1 MPKTANRGKL
11 NERHPARKPQGA
23 GASPH
28 LFVVSA
34 QGATTEQNRTG
45 RIEGGRTRL
54 DEIPDDELVAAVAA
68 GDGQACR
75 ELMNRH
81 LGRVVALARRMLGN
95 QADAEEIA
103 QEVFLRVWKHA
114 ENWEPGRAQFSTW
127 LHRVAT
133 NLCLDRLRKQSMD
146 NLDAIP
152 EPASDD
158 PTPFEEVAR
167 QDVARRVEGALQ
179 QLPPRQ
185 RLAIT
190 LSHYQGL
197 SNIEAAEVMD
207 VTVEAVESL
216 LGRARRALKA
226 ALATEKDELLRKI
239 STGA

>member
-1 MPKTANRGKL
+1 M
-11 NERHPARKPQGA
+11 RKPQGA
-23 GASPH
+23 GVSPH
-28 LFVVSA
+28 LFVISA
-34 QGATTEQNRTG
+34 QGDCAG
-45 RIEGGRTRL
+45 RSEGERNRL
-54 DEIPDDELVAAVAA
+54 DEIPDDELVAAVAK
-68 GDGQACR
+68 GDEKACR
-75 ELMNRH
+75 ELMTRH

-133 NLCLDRLRKQSMD
+133 NLCLDRLRKQGMD
-146 NLDAIP
+146 DLDAIP

-158 PTPFEEVAR
+158 PTPYEAMA
-167 QDVARRVEGALQ
+167 QKDVARRVDAALQ
-179 QLPPRQ
+179 ALPPRQ

-197 SNIEAAEVMD
+197 TNIEAAEVME

-226 ALATEKDELLRKI
+226 ALATEKEELLRRI